1 MDRIEDRIDG
11 LCDHCGKKLTAG
23 QRVYK
28 PEQEESDQTANLQFD
43 QVSRASDAPPVCCS
57 IECALRVLGIPES
70 TIRKMDPNLCYHC
83 GMPFPT
89 LNDCREIDG
98 CRYCQDCA
106 DLLITFDGCSP
117 FAIRSSSRADS

>member
-11 LCDHCGKKLTAG
+11 NFDSANLLNGLCDQCGKKLTAG

-28 PEQEESDQTANLQFD
+28 PEQEE
-43 QVSRASDAPPVCCS
+43 SDAPPVCCS

-70 TIRKMDPNLCYHC
+70 TIRKMDPNLCYEC
-83 GMPFPT
+83 GLAFPT
-89 LNDCREIDG
+89 MNDYREING

-106 DLLITFDGCSP
+106 DLL
-117 FAIRSSSRADS
+117 RR